1 MSGHFLENALIYLGA
16 AVVCVPLAKKLGLGS
31 VLGYLLAGMIIG
43 PYLLGFIGEEGDDI
57 LHIAEFGVVIMLFLI
72 GLELEPKAFWR
83 MRKQIVGLGGWQLL
97 LSTLL
102 LGLLATW
109 VLELSWSAALAL
121 ALALSM
127 SSTAL
132 VLQNMKEQG
141 RMNTEAGKS
150 AFAVLLF
157 QDIAV
162 IPILALLPLLAV
174 KQTAAVSQETG
185 WLAGL
190 SGWAQA
196 ALVLASISGVIVAG
210 RLVVGPLLRLVAATR
225 IRELFVATALLLVVG
240 VAVLMQAV
248 GLSAA
253 LGAFLAGVVLANSA
267 YRHELE
273 SDLDPFKG
281 LLLGLFFM
289 AVGASINFDL
299 LRQQWGFVLLLVLG
313 VMFIK
318 ALVLAVIGRQYR
330 FGTDQNLLFSFGLM
344 QVGEFAFVLLSFI
357 GQLGL
362 LSGSTLQLFTAVT
375 ALSMTFTPLFGLFNE
390 RVLLPRLGTPET
402 EREPDRPEPQ
412 QGVIIAGFG
421 HFGSTVGRLLRAN
434 GIQATI
440 LDYDADQ
447 VELLRKMGFTVYY
460 GDATRAD
467 LLELAGAEKAKI
479 LISAIPHVET
489 NLQLAALVKRH
500 YPHLAFFARTRHR
513 FDAYE
518 LMEQGVHRLYRETL
532 DTSVRMGVEVLQALG
547 QRAHTAYRS
556 GQDFLRYDESA
567 MSTLALKKRD
577 MKDYISSVRAA
588 IAWQEELLMA
598 DKERSLSAHD
608 HSWDSEAI
616 RRNVLGEGTMS
627 S

>member
-1 MSGHFLENALIYLGA
+1 MSGHFLENALVYLGA
-16 AVVCVPLAKKLGLGS
+16 AVICVPVAKKLGLGS

-43 PYLLGFIGEEGDDI
+43 PYALGFIGEEGDDI

-83 MRKQIVGLGGWQLL
+83 MRKQVLGLGGWQLAVT
-97 LSTLL
+97 TLL
-102 LGLLATW
+102 LWPLGMLLLNLHWT
-109 VLELSWSAALAL
+109 AALAL
-121 ALALSM
+121 ALALGM

-162 IPILALLPLLAV
+162 IPILALLPLLASNPAV
-174 KQTAAVSQETG
+174 AAGSEAG

-190 SGWAQA
+190 NGWAQA
-196 ALVLASISGVIVAG
+196 GLVLASIVGVVLAG
-210 RLVVGPLLRLVAATR
+210 RLVVGRVLQWVAATR

-299 LRQQWGFVLLLVLG
+299 LQEAWMQVLLLVLG
-313 VMFIK
+313 VM
-318 ALVLAVIGRQYR
+318 LVKGLILGSIGRFYR
-330 FGTDQNLLFSFGLM
+330 FGTDQNLVFAFGLM
-344 QVGEFAFVLLSFI
+344 QVGEFAFVLLAFI

-362 LSGSTLQLFTAVT
+362 LGDQTLQLFTAVT
-375 ALSMTFTPLFGLFNE
+375 ALTMTLTPLFGLLNE
-390 RVLLPRLGTPET
+390 RILLPRLGTPEAVT
-402 EREPDRPEPQ
+402 EPDVPEEQ
-412 QGVIIAGFG
+412 HAVIIAGFG
-421 HFGSTVGRLLRAN
+421 HFGSTVGRVLRAN
-434 GIQATI
+434 GVQATI

-447 VELLRKMGFTVYY
+447 VELLRKMGFKVYY
-460 GDATRAD
+460 GDVTRVD

-479 LISAIPHVET
+479 IISAIPNLET
-489 NLQLAALVKRH
+489 NLRLAEEIKKH
-500 YPHLAFFARTRHR
+500 YPHLRFFARARNR

-518 LMEQGVHRLYRETL
+518 LMEHGVQQLYRETI

-547 QRAHTAYRS
+547 HRAHSAHRS
-556 GQDFLRYDESA
+556 GQDFLRYDEAA
-567 MSTLALKKRD
+567 MSHLALKKRD
-577 MKDYISSVRAA
+577 MKAYISSVRAA
-588 IAWQEELLMA
+588 IAWQEEMLLA
-598 DKERSLSAHD
+598 DKEHSLSSHD

-616 RRNVLGEGTMS
+616 RRNVLGDAPTN
-627 S
+627 

>member
-1 MSGHFLENALIYLGA
+1 MSGHFLENTLVYLGA
-16 AVVCVPLAKKLGLGS
+16 AVLCVPVAKKLGLGS

-43 PYLLGFIGEEGDDI
+43 PYAFGFIGEEGDDI

-83 MRKQIVGLGGWQLL
+83 MRKQVLGLGGWQLAVT
-97 LSTLL
+97 TLL
-102 LGLLATW
+102 FWPLA
-109 VLELSWSAALAL
+109 VLVLNLHWTAALAL
-121 ALALSM
+121 SLALGM

-162 IPILALLPLLAV
+162 IPMLALLPLLASNPAV
-174 KQTAAVSQETG
+174 AAGSESG
-185 WLAGL
+185 LLAGL
-190 SGWAQA
+190 NAWGQA
-196 ALVLASISGVIVAG
+196 ALVLASIVGVVLVG
-210 RLVVGPLLRLVAATR
+210 RLVVGKVLQWVAATR

-253 LGAFLAGVVLANSA
+253 LGAFLAGVVLANSE

-299 LRQQWGFVLLLVLG
+299 LQKSWLQVLLLVLG
-313 VMFIK
+313 VMVIK
-318 ALVLAVIGRQYR
+318 GLVLGSIGRFYR
-330 FGTDQNLLFSFGLM
+330 FGTDQNLVFSFGLM
-344 QVGEFAFVLLSFI
+344 QVGEFAFVLLAFI

-362 LSGSTLQLFTAVT
+362 LGDQSLQLFTAVT
-375 ALSMTFTPLFGLFNE
+375 ALTMTLTPLFGLFNE
-390 RVLLPRLGTPET
+390 RILLPRLGTPEAVA
-402 EREPDRPEPQ
+402 EPDVPEEQ
-412 QGVIIAGFG
+412 NEVIIAGFG
-421 HFGSTVGRLLRAN
+421 HYGSTVGRLLRAN
-434 GIQATI
+434 GVQATI

-447 VELLRKMGFTVYY
+447 VELLRKMGFKVYY
-460 GDATRAD
+460 GDVTRPD

-479 LISAIPHVET
+479 LISAIPHLET
-489 NLQLAALVKRH
+489 NVLLAEQIHKH
-500 YPHLAFFARTRHR
+500 FPHLRFYARSRNR

-518 LMEQGVHRLYRETL
+518 LMELGVQHLYRETL

-547 QRAHTAYRS
+547 HRAHSAYRS
-556 GQDFLRYDESA
+556 GQDFLRYDQAA
-567 MSTLALKKRD
+567 MSQLALKKRD
-577 MKDYISSVRAA
+577 MKAYISSVRAA
-588 IAWQEELLMA
+588 IAWQEEMLLA
-598 DKERSLSAHD
+598 DKEHNLSAHD
-608 HSWDSEAI
+608 HSWDSDAI
-616 RRNVLGEGTMS
+616 RRNVLGEAPTS
-627 S
+627 